1 LAAAFRFLGLID
13 ADNRPTE
20 MLRALVGKPD
30 ERSSLLGEIIHE
42 RYSWALDLGL
52 DATEQELLDA
62 FREHGNSI
70 DGETRRKAI
79 TFFIK
84 AAEAGNIQVSKLW
97 KPRPGRPTGR
107 STPARR
113 PSTRRRRASSRQ
125 TEETPGTVG
134 SDTQPLGAAERRDYF
149 RLLTALA
156 EKSETP
162 DSDILDRIERLL
174 GVQPA
179 EFPAPPAPD

>member
-1 LAAAFRFLGLID
+1 MQQAPGPAANAESSNSAVTPAYIPFSTFETVVDRMASIVLPKQLDRTFLKTFSGTEQTKIFQAFRFRGLID

-42 RYSWALDLGL
+42 HYSWALHLGL

-62 FREHGNSI
+62 FREHGNNI

-84 AAEAGNIQVSKLW
+84 AADAANIQVSKLW
-97 KPRPGRPTGR
+97 RSRPGRPTGR

-113 PSTRRRRASSRQ
+113 AS
-125 TEETPGTVG
+125 
-134 SDTQPLGAAERRDYF
+134 
-149 RLLTALA
+149 
-156 EKSETP
+156 
-162 DSDILDRIERLL
+162 
-174 GVQPA
+174 
-179 EFPAPPAPD
+179 